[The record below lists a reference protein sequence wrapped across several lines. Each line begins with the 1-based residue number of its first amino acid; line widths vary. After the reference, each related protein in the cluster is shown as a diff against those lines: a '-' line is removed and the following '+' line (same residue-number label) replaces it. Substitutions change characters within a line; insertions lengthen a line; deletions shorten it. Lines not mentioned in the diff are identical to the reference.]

1 LITRKQNVRRAPERT
16 TAVLPPR
23 PADTVALITFGCAKN
38 LVDSEVMAGFLNRA
52 GYRAVADPSRA
63 DVIVLNTCGFI
74 APAKEE
80 AERAIQNALAFKRR
94 RPTTKV
100 VVAGCYSERYGSAL
114 AARYPEVDAFTG
126 VKDFDRIVA
135 SVRGESFRQARRTFL
150 YDHETPRALS
160 TPSTWAYIKISEGC
174 SHRCTFCSIPM
185 IKGPYRSRPVS
196 SILEEA
202 RGLAARG
209 IREVDL
215 ISQDSTYFGRDQ
227 GRSDG
232 LAALLV
238 RLANLEGPAWVRLLY
253 GYPEEVTPALLEAM
267 CHPKVC
273 RYLDIP
279 FQHADA
285 SLLRR
290 MNRSMDGDRALKLVE
305 KIRTKIPGIAVR
317 TSLIV
322 GFPGESRAEFGRLKS
337 FVRKARFEHLGVFT
351 YSREDG
357 TDAYRLGDPVPQR
370 TKVKRREEIMAIQAD
385 ISAGKMRSYI
395 GQTPDVLLEGP
406 AAAPAGVVIGRTRF
420 QAPEVDGVVF
430 VQRAGSVEAGPPI
443 RKVEITASGIYDLYG
458 RFKP

>member
-1 LITRKQNVRRAPERT
+1 M
-16 TAVLPPR
+16 AVLPPR
-23 PADTVALITFGCAKN
+23 PTDTIALITFGCAKN
-38 LVDSEVMAGFLNRA
+38 LVDSEVMAGVLNRA
-52 GYRAVADPSRA
+52 GYRMVADPSRA

-80 AERAIQNALAFKRR
+80 AERAIQNALAIKRR
-94 RPTTKV
+94 QPTTKV
-100 VVAGCYSERYGSAL
+100 VVAGCYSERYGSGL

-126 VKDFDRIVA
+126 VKDFNRIVA
-135 SVRGESFRQARRTFL
+135 SVRGESFRRARRTFL
-150 YDHETPRALS
+150 YDHETPRTLS
-160 TPSTWAYIKISEGC
+160 TPSSWAYIKISEGC
-174 SHRCTFCSIPM
+174 SHHCAFCSIPL

-202 RGLAARG
+202 RRLAAHG
-209 IREVDL
+209 VREVNL
-215 ISQDSTYFGRDQ
+215 VSQDTTYFGRDQ

-238 RLANLEGPAWVRLLY
+238 RLASLEGFAWVRLLY

-285 SLLRR
+285 ALLRR
-290 MNRSMDGDRALKLVE
+290 MNRSMDSDRALKLLD
-305 KIRTKIPGIAVR
+305 KIRAKIPGIAVR

-322 GFPGESRAEFGRLKS
+322 GMPGEGRAEFGRLKS
-337 FVRKARFEHLGVFT
+337 FVKKARFEHLGVFT

-357 TDAYRLGDPVPQR
+357 TGAYGLGDPVAQR
-370 TKVKRREEIMAIQAD
+370 TKDKRRDEIMAIQAD
-385 ISAGKMRSYI
+385 ISAGKMRNYR
-395 GQTPDVLLEGP
+395 GQTLDVLIEGC
-406 AAAPAGVVIGRTRF
+406 AASSGGVFVGRTQF

-430 VQRAGSVEAGPPI
+430 VERGGAGEAGPSI
-443 RKVEITASGIYDLYG
+443 RKVEIRDSGIYDLRG
-458 RFKP
+458 RFKS

>member
-1 LITRKQNVRRAPERT
+1 
-16 TAVLPPR
+16 
-23 PADTVALITFGCAKN
+23 
-38 LVDSEVMAGFLNRA
+38 
-52 GYRAVADPSRA
+52 
-63 DVIVLNTCGFI
+63 
-74 APAKEE
+74 
-80 AERAIQNALAFKRR
+80 
-94 RPTTKV
+94 
-100 VVAGCYSERYGSAL
+100 
-114 AARYPEVDAFTG
+114 
-126 VKDFDRIVA
+126 
-135 SVRGESFRQARRTFL
+135 
-150 YDHETPRALS
+150 
-160 TPSTWAYIKISEGC
+160 
-174 SHRCTFCSIPM
+174 
-185 IKGPYRSRPVS
+185 
-196 SILEEA
+196 
-202 RGLAARG
+202 
-209 IREVDL
+209 
-215 ISQDSTYFGRDQ
+215 
-227 GRSDG
+227 
-232 LAALLV
+232 
-238 RLANLEGPAWVRLLY
+238 
-253 GYPEEVTPALLEAM
+253 M

-290 MNRSMDGDRALKLVE
+290 MNRSMDGDRALKLLE